1 MRDFCITTDSCSDL
15 PQEWIEKLST
25 TIIPLYYSFGDT
37 VYGDELK
44 LTPAEFYERMK
55 NDELPLSQGNNPAVV
70 EDKFRAIL
78 DAGKDIIHIAF
89 SSGLS
94 SSYQTVCMV
103 ASELL
108 EEYPDAKITVI
119 DSKNVSLSQSLLV
132 IKGNNLHD
140 AGVSYE
146 EVVETLENFKNHL
159 NVQFTVDDLFH
170 LHRGGRVNKTVALVG
185 SALNLKPFF
194 YVNMDGGLTTDGN
207 VRGRKKALRTLVDR
221 MKDTLAEDTDYAFPV
236 GVVHGNC
243 YEDALSVAEMIKQE
257 TAFTEVIIG
266 DLNPS
271 IGTHAG
277 PNTLGV
283 LYYGKEKATAK

>member
-1 MRDFCITTDSCSDL
+1 MRDYCITTDSCSDL

-25 TIIPLYYSFGDT
+25 TIIPIYYSFGDT
-37 VYGDELK
+37 VYGDELN

-70 EDKFRAIL
+70 EEKFRAIL
-78 DAGKDIIHIAF
+78 DQGKDIIHIAF
-89 SSGLS
+89 SSALS

-103 ASELL
+103 VAELL
-108 EEYPDAKITVI
+108 EEYPDAKIAVV
-119 DSKNVSLSQSLLV
+119 DSKNVSISQSLMV
-132 IKGNNLHD
+132 IKANQLRD
-140 AGVSYE
+140 AGVSFD
-146 EVVETLENFKNHL
+146 EVVETLESFKDHL

-170 LHRGGRVNKTVALVG
+170 LHRGGRVSKTVAFVG

-194 YVNMDGGLTTDGN
+194 YVNMDGGLSVDGN
-207 VRGRKKALRTLVDR
+207 TRGRKKALRTLVDR
-221 MKDTLAEDTDYAFPV
+221 MKESLAENTDYSLPA
-236 GVVHGNC
+236 GIAQGNC
-243 YEDALSVAEMIKQE
+243 YEDALAVAEMIKQE
-257 TAFTEVIIG
+257 TPFSEVIIG

-283 LYYGKEKATAK
+283 FYYGQKKAEAK

>member
-1 MRDFCITTDSCSDL
+1 MRDYCITTDSCSDL
-15 PQEWIEKLST
+15 PQEWIEKLNT
-25 TIIPLYYSFGDT
+25 TIIPIYYSFGDT

-70 EDKFRAIL
+70 EEKFRAIL

-89 SSGLS
+89 SSALS

-103 ASELL
+103 VTELL
-108 EEYPDAKITVI
+108 EDYPDAKIAVI
-119 DSKNVSLSQSLLV
+119 DSKNVSLSQSLMV

-140 AGVSYE
+140 AGTSFEDTVQ
-146 EVVETLENFKNHL
+146 TLETFKDHL

-170 LHRGGRVNKTVALVG
+170 LHRGGRVSKTVAFVG

-194 YVNMDGGLTTDGN
+194 YVNMDGGLTVDGN
-207 VRGRKKALRTLVDR
+207 VRGRKKALKTLVDR
-221 MKDTLAEDTDYAFPV
+221 MKNTLADDTDFSFPV
-236 GVVHGNC
+236 GIVHGNC
-243 YEDALSVAEMIKQE
+243 YEDALALAEMIKQE
-257 TAFTEVIIG
+257 TPFTEVIIG

-277 PNTLGV
+277 PSTLGV
-283 LYYGKEKATAK
+283 LYYGKEKAPAK

>member
-1 MRDFCITTDSCSDL
+1 MRDYCITTDSCSDL

-25 TIIPLYYSFGDT
+25 TIIPIYYSFGDT
-37 VYGDELK
+37 VYGDELN

-70 EDKFRAIL
+70 EEKFRAIL
-78 DAGKDIIHIAF
+78 DEGKDIIHIAF
-89 SSGLS
+89 SSALS

-103 ASELL
+103 TAELL
-108 EEYPDAKITVI
+108 EEYTDAKITVV

-132 IKGNNLHD
+132 IKANNLRE
-140 AGVSYE
+140 AGASYE
-146 EVVETLENFKNHL
+146 EVVATLETFKNHL

-170 LHRGGRVNKTVALVG
+170 LHRGGRVSKTVALVG

-194 YVNMDGGLTTDGN
+194 YVNTDGGLTVDGN
-207 VRGRKKALRTLVDR
+207 VRGRKKALRTLVER
-221 MKDTLAEDTDYAFPV
+221 MKDTLAENTDYSFPV
-236 GVVHGNC
+236 GIAHGNC
-243 YEDALSVAEMIKQE
+243 YEDALAVAEMIKQE
-257 TAFTEVIIG
+257 APFTEIIIG

-283 LYYGKEKATAK
+283 LYYGLEKVAAK